1 MFKYIDFNKSIST
14 VNERPISVVIKRK
27 KKHTIIYIL
36 KLILFVFY
44 LNSYGMLL
52 VHVHRGGKKINDKYD
67 VKYFKRHPLSFS

>member
-14 VNERPISVVIKRK
+14 VNERQISVFIKRK
-27 KKHTIIYIL
+27 KNTIIYIL